1 MTTRE
6 SPPVSSIKKLPPEY
20 SHESHAR
27 RHGHNGSDGRA
38 ARGGGINSCCLWIS
52 FRNGSC
58 GTRGGRTDGR
68 TDEGVTDGPRTVGCG
83 RASVLRW
90 RLYVTHTFF
99 SRAIQAASPFSRQS
113 DGERFRR
120 TTRARQL
127 HTFHVETT
135 MVIRLNMISDDS
147 NKVLRRTAA
156 KAAKSSKADNR
167 NTRAE
172 FKRLKTILPSI
183 RKKENVSKLDII
195 LEAIKYIDDLTEQL
209 EHRLDEE
216 DVVVD
221 AKRSESENI
230 VLAAPDVQREAAA
243 AVMALAAEAQMTSSA
258 SGFYSDESPGENR
271 LQYTS
276 YRS

>member
-1 MTTRE
+1 M
-6 SPPVSSIKKLPPEY
+6 
-20 SHESHAR
+20 
-27 RHGHNGSDGRA
+27 
-38 ARGGGINSCCLWIS
+38 
-52 FRNGSC
+52 
-58 GTRGGRTDGR
+58 
-68 TDEGVTDGPRTVGCG
+68 
-83 RASVLRW
+83 LRW
-90 RLYVTHTFF
+90 RLSVTHTFF

-120 TTRARQL
+120 RTGAREL

-135 MVIRLNMISDDS
+135 MVIRLNMISDDN

-195 LEAIKYIDDLTEQL
+195 LEAIKYIDDLTDQL

-221 AKRSESENI
+221 AERSESENI

-271 LQYTS
+271 PHYKQI
-276 YRS
+276 RSIRLGLGVGRPFRHFENPASFPDFPPLSDETDLSDDGDESLMGEDAAEDASPSTTAAATRPRVL